1 MTTRETVPGTAKLLR
16 EDASLAPL
24 RVPSLLLE
32 GVESMAVVALVMD
45 LDLRVVHANRR
56 AREAGVAPGQPL
68 AHTMESLRAHITDLG
83 AADGAG
89 CAWSL
94 SIKSVELP
102 DFRGFVASMRDRTRG
117 GETSEDAVERLL
129 LQNVQL
135 QERLVSQEMSQ
146 RQAFS
151 AADSQKREFAA
162 ELHDGLG
169 QFLTGVA
176 FLARSLSE
184 IVTTGQLPRP
194 ADAAMLVQL
203 LNEAVARTRAT
214 AHGLWPIT
222 YERMSLRDALEQLAS
237 DIERLHGIR
246 CEVLANDEPA
256 AMGPEVLHEIIRIVQ
271 EAVSNAIRH
280 AHARRITLR
289 LESLDSDF
297 VISIAN
303 DGLSWDVDRAGSSG
317 GIGLVGM
324 RMRAQ
329 SIDAEFSIDRLE
341 NGGSEVTLLLRG
353 AARATPLPTQ
363 KESET

>member
-1 MTTRETVPGTAKLLR
+1 VNARLLPLPGAERTREAQ
-16 EDASLAPL
+16 APPA
-24 RVPSLLLE
+24 RVPSLLVA
-32 GVESMAVVALVMD
+32 GVESMGAIVLVMD
-45 LDLRVVHANRR
+45 DALQVLHANRR
-56 AREAGVAPGQPL
+56 GRDAGVAPGQPL
-68 AHTMESLRAHITDLG
+68 ADAMAKLRAHVASLG
-83 AADGAG
+83 GGEEAASD
-89 CAWSL
+89 WSL
-94 SIKSVELP
+94 SIKGVDLP
-102 DFRGFVASMRDRTRG
+102 DFRGFVASMRLRARS
-117 GETSEDAVERLL
+117 EASEDAVERLL

-151 AADSQKREFAA
+151 AADAQKRQFAV

-184 IVTTGQLPRP
+184 TIAAGQEPKS
-194 ADAAMLVQL
+194 ADAGLLVQL

-222 YERMSLRDALEQLAS
+222 YERMSLSDALEQLAA

-246 CEVLANDEPA
+246 CEVQASDEPA
-256 AMGPEVLHEIIRIVQ
+256 GIGPEVLHEIIRIVQ

-280 AHARRITLR
+280 AHARQITVR
-289 LESLDSDF
+289 LESLGSDF

-303 DGLSWDVDRAGSSG
+303 DGLPWDVERAGSSG

-324 RMRAQ
+324 RLRAQ
-329 SIDAEFSIDRLE
+329 SIDAELSIDRLE
-341 NGGSEVTLLLRG
+341 SGGSEVTLLLRG
-353 AARATPLPTQ
+353 ASHAAPLPVR
-363 KESET
+363 KETDS